1 MVSMKELSARMWS
14 CDKCQ
19 DRFPALEWEIVADSS
34 TLKLHD
40 PESKDEKGIRE
51 GSYIGIRCPKGH
63 AEIFKFLY
71 YE

>member
-1 MVSMKELSARMWS
+1 M
-14 CDKCQ
+14 
-19 DRFPALEWEIVADSS
+19 EWEIVADSS